1 MGNPMQIPVQAKNGG
16 RPLPAAAKAKPA
28 AAKSKAKPKVA
39 PGTPPKEL
47 GKLDRNFGREP
58 GKYFQASREKWDL
71 GEYDFFLLPLS

>member
-1 MGNPMQIPVQAKNGG
+1 MSHFTPQQTMSIYSMGNPMQIPVQAKNGG

-47 GKLDRNFGREP
+47 GKLDRN
-58 GKYFQASREKWDL
+58 
-71 GEYDFFLLPLS
+71 